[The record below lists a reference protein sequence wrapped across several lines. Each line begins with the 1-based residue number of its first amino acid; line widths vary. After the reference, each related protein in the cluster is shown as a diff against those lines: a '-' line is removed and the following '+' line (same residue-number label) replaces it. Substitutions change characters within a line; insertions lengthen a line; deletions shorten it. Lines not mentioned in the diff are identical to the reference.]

1 MTVLLYTI
9 TPSLGLIRNYIKY
22 KRVTFSLYFRTYLV
36 YYFINLLSKFLGYIP
51 NIYEVLIYERW
62 FFFIGKSLIS
72 LYKNDYNRKR
82 EKYKIKY
89 GLNYEK
95 KIKFSDKNRYDIYDV
110 IKENDKENDKDNEIN

>member
-22 KRVTFSLYFRTYLV
+22 KRVTFSLYLRTYLV

-62 FFFIGKSLIS
+62 FFFVCKSLIS
-72 LYKNDYNRKR
+72 LYRNDYYRKR

-89 GLNYEK
+89 GLKYELNKNK
-95 KIKFSDKNRYDIYDV
+95 KLSLSDNDRLVKIYYV
-110 IKENDKENDKDNEIN
+110 IKENDKDSL

>member
-1 MTVLLYTI
+1 MLLLYTI

-22 KRVTFSLYFRTYLV
+22 KRVTFSLYLRTYLV
-36 YYFINLLSKFLGYIP
+36 YFFINLLSKLLGYIP

-62 FFFIGKSLIS
+62 FFFVCKSLIS
-72 LYKNDYNRKR
+72 LYRNDYYRKR

-95 KIKFSDKNRYDIYDV
+95 KLKFSDKNRYKIYDV
-110 IKENDKENDKDNEIN
+110 IKENNEDSL

>member
-22 KRVTFSLYFRTYLV
+22 KRVTISLYFRTYLV
-36 YYFINLLSKFLGYIP
+36 YFFINLLSSLLGYIP

-62 FFFIGKSLIS
+62 FFFITKSLIS
-72 LYKNDYNRKR
+72 LYRNDYYRKR

-89 GLNYEK
+89 GLKYNTQLSNKYK
-95 KIKFSDKNRYDIYDV
+95 MMYDI
-110 IKENDKENDKDNEIN
+110 IKDNDNRANN

>member
-1 MTVLLYTI
+1 MTMLLYTI

-22 KRVTFSLYFRTYLV
+22 KKVTFTLYLRTYLV
-36 YYFINLLSKFLGYIP
+36 YFFINLLSKLLGYIP

-72 LYKNDYNRKR
+72 FYRNDYYRKR

-89 GLNYEK
+89 GLKYGLNYDK
-95 KIKFSDKNRYDIYDV
+95 KKTTFSDKNKYVEIYDV
-110 IKENDKENDKDNEIN
+110 IKGN